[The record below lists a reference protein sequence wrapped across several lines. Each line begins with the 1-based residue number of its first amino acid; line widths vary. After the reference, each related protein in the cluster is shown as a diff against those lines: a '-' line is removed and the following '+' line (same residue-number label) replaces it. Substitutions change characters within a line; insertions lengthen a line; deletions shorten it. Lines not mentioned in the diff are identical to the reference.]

1 MERIDKILSDCGLGT
16 RSDVKKLIRKGLISV
31 GDVVVT
37 DPGAKISPETQT
49 LYYNKEPLHYE
60 QFLYYVL
67 HKPAG
72 VVSAVT
78 DTRERTVMSCLKGV
92 PVKNCSPVGRLDKDT
107 EGLLLITNNGALS
120 HNLLSPKKHIE
131 KSYATLVKGTLP
143 DDAATQ
149 FEKGIDIGDDTPTL
163 PAKLL
168 LPDTEDIFMPFSSH
182 YQEVQQEYNE
192 SLLTP
197 VLIVLH
203 EGRYHQVKRMIQ
215 ALGCEVVYLKRL
227 SMGALS
233 LDSQLKPG
241 EFQQLTQKEIE
252 SIFTFSL

>member
-1 MERIDKILSDCGLGT
+1 MERIDKLLSDCGLGT
-16 RSDVKKLIRKGLISV
+16 RSDVKKLIRKGLIRV
-31 GDVVVT
+31 DDVVVT
-37 DPGAKISPETQT
+37 DPGARISPDTQT
-49 LYYNKEPLHYE
+49 IYYNKEPLHYE

-78 DTRERTVMSCLKGV
+78 DANERTVMSYVKGV
-92 PVKNCSPVGRLDKDT
+92 PVKNCFPVGRLDKDT

-131 KSYATLVKGTLP
+131 KCYAALVKETLP
-143 DDAATQ
+143 DDAAAQ
-149 FEKGIDIGDDTPTL
+149 FAQGIAIGDDTPTL
-163 PAKLL
+163 PAKLQ
-168 LPDTEDIFMPFSSH
+168 LPDTEDIFKPFSSY
-182 YQEVQQEYNE
+182 YQEVRQKYNE

-227 SMGALS
+227 SMGALT

-252 SIFTFSL
+252 RIFASSL